1 LTKKSFLSIFNFV
14 KYRWASGGKKE
25 MARHPHLTRP
35 VQPLMIQPQ
44 TTAAQLLRS
53 MGQTAFQGK
62 NLSVA
67 AQIWAEMIKQKVTIL
82 LGVAGA
88 LIPAGMRQVLV
99 YAIQNRMID
108 CLVSTGA
115 NLFHDIHE
123 TLGRN
128 HWQGSCG
135 LDDVGLKKAGIDR
148 IYDVFASEKEFTQAD
163 EYILSWSRSLKPR
176 RPFTTREFFSRL
188 GEQLLRDGR
197 RDGILTSAFGAGV
210 PVYCPAIADSSV
222 GIALAKDT
230 KGPAFLF
237 DLVGDVRETAYIV
250 ARSKATGVIFLGGGT
265 PKNFIQQTEV
275 TANFLGLKV
284 SGHRYAIQVTT
295 DAPHWGGLSGCTF
308 EEAQSWGKISEKAEK
323 ITVYC
328 DSTIALPLIVTAVAQ
343 ESEATLPGRTRPEM
357 EKLRLAPGKRRVQDR
372 RKSPRR

>member
-1 LTKKSFLSIFNFV
+1 
-14 KYRWASGGKKE
+14 

-53 MGQTAFQGK
+53 MGETAFQGK

-67 AQIWAEMIKQKVTIL
+67 AQIWAEMIKQKVTIF
-82 LGVAGA
+82 LGLAGA

-163 EYILSWSRSLKPR
+163 EYILNWARSLKRR
-176 RPFTTREFFSRL
+176 RPLTTREFFSLL
-188 GEQLLRDGR
+188 GQQLLRDGR
-197 RDGILTSAFGAGV
+197 RDGILTSAFGSGV

-230 KGPAFLF
+230 RGPAFLF
-237 DLVGDVRETAYIV
+237 DIVGDVRETAYIV
-250 ARSKATGVIFLGGGT
+250 AQSKGTGVIFLGGGT

-308 EEAQSWGKISEKAEK
+308 EEAQSWGKISAKAEK
-323 ITVYC
+323 VTVYC
-328 DSTIALPLIVTAVAQ
+328 DSTIALPLVVTAVAQ
-343 ESEATLPGRTRPEM
+343 ESGAFLPGRTRPEM
-357 EKLRLAPGKRRVQDR
+357 EKLRLAPGR
-372 RKSPRR
+372 RKVDEQRKPPRR

>member
-1 LTKKSFLSIFNFV
+1 
-14 KYRWASGGKKE
+14 

-44 TTAAQLLRS
+44 TTAAQLLRN
-53 MGQTAFQGK
+53 MGETAFQGK

-67 AQIWAEMIKQKVTIL
+67 AQIWAEMIQGNVTIL
-82 LGVAGA
+82 LGLAGA

-128 HWQGSCG
+128 HWQGTCG
-135 LDDVGLKKAGIDR
+135 VDDVDLKRAGIDR
-148 IYDVFASEKEFTQAD
+148 IYDVFASEKEFNQAD
-163 EYILSWSRSLKPR
+163 DYILRWAHSLKPR
-176 RPFTTREFFSRL
+176 RPLTTREFFSRL
-188 GEQLLRDGR
+188 GKQLLRDGR
-197 RDGILTSAFGAGV
+197 REGILTSAFAAGV

-222 GIALAKDT
+222 GIALAKDAG
-230 KGPAFLF
+230 GPAFLF
-237 DLVGDVRETAYIV
+237 DIVGDVRETAYIV
-250 ARSKATGVIFLGGGT
+250 AHSKTTGVIFLGGGT

-275 TANFLGLKV
+275 TANFLGLKAP
-284 SGHRYAIQVTT
+284 GHRYAIQVTT

-323 ITVYC
+323 VTVYC
-328 DSTIALPLIVTAVAQ
+328 DSTIALPFMVTAVAQ
-343 ESEATLPGRTRPEM
+343 ETGAVLPGRKRPKM
-357 EKLRLAPGKRRVQDR
+357 ETLWLAPGKRKANAP
-372 RKSPRR
+372 RKAPRR